1 MQTIGVRI
9 RQDTD
14 LAVAQLTQ
22 IVAVRIDTDRHG
34 NIMHLLRGKHFIGR
48 DFPGVKDLTFERH
61 DRLIFAIARLL
72 GGTACR
78 IPFHKEQLGP
88 IKILRGTVRQFPR
101 QRRTAGELF
110 AHHFFCGAQSP
121 LRAGN
126 RHLCQLFRRLHVLV
140 QPQAEGIFHHAGN
153 KCRTLTRRQ
162 TLFGLPGKLR
172 VLHFHGKHISAAIPD
187 IFRRQFDA
195 ARQNI
200 AVFAKFA
207 HRVEQALAQTVDVRP
222 PLHGRDQVDV
232 AFRQ

>member
-1 MQTIGVRI
+1 
-9 RQDTD
+9 
-14 LAVAQLTQ
+14 
-22 IVAVRIDTDRHG
+22 
-34 NIMHLLRGKHFIGR
+34 MHLLRGQHFIGR

-72 GGTACR
+72 GGTARR
-78 IPFHKEQLGP
+78 IPFDKEQLGP
-88 IKILRGTVRQFPR
+88 IKILRGTVRQFPGN
-101 QRRTAGELF
+101 AGPLVSF
-110 AHHFFCGAQSP
+110 CAPLFCGAQSP

-162 TLFGLPGKLR
+162 TLFSLPGKLR
-172 VLHFHGKHISAAIPD
+172 VLHFHGEHISAAIPD

-222 PLHGRDQVDV
+222 PCMVGIRLT
-232 AFRQ
+232 